1 MTFILNHTI
10 TTMIE
15 NETILKKATFNPKVK
30 TYIFLVVL
38 FYLIVTIIGWVVIPF
53 WLFGFGQWLS
63 NKFFHT
69 LECQLTTKN
78 LRFSKGLIFHIEKTI
93 PLENIQDLS
102 FYGGPVLRAFG
113 LTLIRIETAG
123 GGGKHDNNMMSMLGI
138 NDAENFKLAI
148 LNQREKV
155 MKEKYQF
162 PSASGNSG
170 TNEEVLGKIHHEL
183 VEIKN
188 LLAKKS

>member
-1 MTFILNHTI
+1 ML
-10 TTMIE
+10 E
-15 NETILKKATFNPKVK
+15 NDTILKTATFNPKVK
-30 TYIFLVVL
+30 TYIFLVVT
-38 FYLIVTIIGWVVIPF
+38 FYLIVTIAGLVLLPL

-63 NKFFHT
+63 KKFFHT
-69 LECQLTTKN
+69 LECHLTTKT

-102 FYGGPVLRAFG
+102 FYGGPVLRSLG

-123 GGGKHDNNMMSMLGI
+123 GGGGHHNNNIMSMLGI
-138 NDAENFKLAI
+138 NDAENFKLDI

-162 PSASGNSG
+162 SSGNIGQEKSIL
-170 TNEEVLGKIHHEL
+170 TDDLLKEIKNEL
-183 VEIKN
+183 VEIK
-188 LLAKKS
+188 LALKK